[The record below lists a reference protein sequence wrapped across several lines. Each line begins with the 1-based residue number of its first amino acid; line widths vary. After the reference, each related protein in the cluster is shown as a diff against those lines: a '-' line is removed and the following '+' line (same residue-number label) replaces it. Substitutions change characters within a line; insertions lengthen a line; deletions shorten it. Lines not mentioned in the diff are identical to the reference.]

1 MKILLIDATSSMLD
15 FALRCEAAGHEV
27 RVFMGP
33 TKRGDRST
41 VGDGL
46 LQKVSDYRPSMKWA
60 DFIMI
65 SDNAKYIHEL
75 EGYRNR
81 GFPLFGPNDECT
93 AWELDRDCGQR
104 VLEAAGIA
112 VIPSHCFSNYD
123 EAEAFVRGT
132 LKRYV
137 SKPSGDADKALSY
150 VSKGPADLCFM
161 LQHWKRTQRKRVPFL
176 LQEFIPGIEM
186 AVGGWVGRNGFS
198 RWFLEN
204 FEFKKLMNGEIGVN
218 TGEMG
223 TAMRYVEA
231 ADSQLAREMLLPL
244 EAALIRSGYTG
255 YVDVSVII
263 DKKGNPWPL
272 EFTTRPGWPLFQI
285 QQVLH
290 PEPVQWMWDSLQ
302 GQDTFEP
309 CQEIAIG
316 VVMAIPDFPYTTLL
330 NKEVAGFPVWGITA
344 KNRYWV
350 HPAEMKLGTAPVLE
364 NGKLV
369 EKSMMVT
376 AGDYVLVCSGI
387 GETVSEAKD
396 AAYARVKELEL
407 PNSPMYRTDIGCRL
421 ETQLEEL
428 HALGYATAWEY

>member
-1 MKILLIDATSSMLD
+1 MNILLIDATSSFLD
-15 FALRCEAAGHEV
+15 FALRCEAAGHTV

-33 TKRGDRST
+33 TKRGERST

-46 LQKVSDYRPSMKWA
+46 IDKVPDYKPHMRWA
-60 DFIMI
+60 DII
-65 SDNAKYIHEL
+65 LTSDNAKYIREL
-75 EGYRNR
+75 EGFRAR
-81 GFPLFGPNDECT
+81 GFPIWGPNSACT

-123 EAEAFVRGT
+123 QAEAFVRST

-161 LQHWKRTQRKRVPFL
+161 LQHWKGTQRKRAPFL

-198 RWFLEN
+198 QWFLEN

-223 TAMRYVEA
+223 TAMRYVTAEQ
-231 ADSQLAREMLLPL
+231 SKLAREMLLPL
-244 EAALIRSGYTG
+244 EAELIRQGYTG
-255 YVDVSVII
+255 FIDVSVII
-263 DKKGNPWPL
+263 DRKGSPWPL

-285 QQVLH
+285 QQALH
-290 PEPVQWMWDSLQ
+290 PEPVQWMLDSLH
-302 GQDTFEP
+302 GKDTFDP
-309 CQEIAIG
+309 DPGIAVG
-316 VVMAIPDFPYTTLL
+316 VVMTIPDFPYTTLL
-330 NKEVAGFPVWGITA
+330 NKEVAGFPVWGIT
-344 KNRYWV
+344 KRNRYNI
-350 HPAEMKLGTAPVLE
+350 HPAEMKLGKAPVLE
-364 NGKLV
+364 GGALV
-369 EKSMMVT
+369 EQSMLVT
-376 AGDYVLVCSGI
+376 AGDYVLVCSGV
-387 GETVSEAKD
+387 GDTVSEAAE
-396 AAYARVKELEL
+396 AAYGRVDEIEL
-407 PNSPMYRTDIGCRL
+407 PNSPMYRTDIGKRL
-421 ETQLEEL
+421 ERQLPEL